1 MITESKVVPTS
12 TALLDEVAVFSFTL
26 GVVLQ
31 SIFRV
36 KLFCYLGNVWL
47 LGE

>member
-1 MITESKVVPTS
+1 MITESKIVPTS
-12 TALLDEVAVFSFTL
+12 TALLNEVAIFSLTH
-26 GVVLQ
+26 GIVLQ